1 MPKEP
6 NVFLNRIG
14 DMNRLMTGADSSLD
28 VARPTKRLEA
38 DMLLNQTVL
47 KRGENRDH
55 DKYIASLQEEIK
67 GLKQKMEFVRETD
80 EELYK
85 LKCENERLRADYTEL
100 QSETVTDF
108 TLKRDHD
115 ELLVQKTTLED
126 DLQESHKASE
136 EGRIQCES
144 LQAETVRLKQT
155 ILSLHSRL
163 ARAPMALAPMA
174 LQTMAL
180 APMPLQ
186 TMPNGWCALRVSDLK
201 RKISEIKQKSYES
214 RIDELLLKY
223 HYIDQQLLSP
233 DQLSTFV
240 REALL

>member
-85 LKCENERLRADYTEL
+85 LKCENERLRSDYTDL

-126 DLQESHKASE
+126 DLQEYRKASE
-136 EGRIQCES
+136 VLQARYDS

-163 ARAPMALAPMA
+163 AMMPIPM
-174 LQTMAL
+174 
-180 APMPLQ
+180 APMP
-186 TMPNGWCALRVSDLK
+186 MPNGWCALRVSDLK

-223 HYIDQQLLSP
+223 HYIDQQPLSP
-233 DQLSTFV
+233 DQLSSFV

>member
-1 MPKEP
+1 MSKEP

-14 DMNRLMTGADSSLD
+14 DMNRQMTGVDSSLD

-55 DKYIASLQEEIK
+55 DKYLASLQEEIK
-67 GLKQKMEFVRETD
+67 GLKRKMEFVRETD

-85 LKCENERLRADYTEL
+85 LKCENERLRSDYADL

-115 ELLVQKTTLED
+115 ELLVQKTTLEN
-126 DLQESHKASE
+126 DLQESRKVSE
-136 EGRIQCES
+136 EGRIQCDS

-163 ARAPMALAPMA
+163 PMPMPS
-174 LQTMAL
+174 
-180 APMPLQ
+180 APMP
-186 TMPNGWCALRVSDLK
+186 MANGWCALRVSDLK
-201 RKISEIKQKSYES
+201 RRISEIKQKSYES

-223 HYIDQQLLSP
+223 HYIDQQPLSP
-233 DQLSTFV
+233 DQLATFV

>member
-1 MPKEP
+1 MPTEP

-14 DMNRLMTGADSSLD
+14 DMNRLMTGADSSLSLD

-38 DMLLNQTVL
+38 NMLLNQTVL
-47 KRGENRDH
+47 KKGTNRDH

-67 GLKQKMEFVRETD
+67 SLKRKMEFVRETD

-126 DLQESHKASE
+126 DLQESRKTFDE
-136 EGRIQCES
+136 LRIQCES

-163 ARAPMALAPMA
+163 
-174 LQTMAL
+174 
-180 APMPLQ
+180 PMPMPMP
-186 TMPNGWCALRVSDLK
+186 MPNGWCALRVSDLK
-201 RKISEIKQKSYES
+201 QKISEIKQKSYES

-233 DQLSTFV
+233 DQLATFV
-240 REALL
+240 KEALL